1 MLSRSWRWG
10 TSLALAVT
18 AKAFQTSSY
27 RHNIPAF
34 LKASTTFRATSA
46 LSIST
51 TADAAVTSTTTE
63 CNDNPLLR
71 SWSDQPFNLPP
82 FKEIN
87 PTHFEPAL
95 QVAMEDHILLIWRP
109 LQNQSRRILMIS

>member
-18 AKAFQTSSY
+18 ARGFQTSSY

-34 LKASTTFRATSA
+34 LKASTTFRSTTLSSA
-46 LSIST
+46 LSVST
-51 TADAAVTSTTTE
+51 TADAAVISTTAE

-87 PTHFEPAL
+87 PSHFEPAL
-95 QVAMEDHILLIWRP
+95 QTGKSTLVF
-109 LQNQSRRILMIS
+109 MI